1 MKADAKKVL
10 VTDDDPS
17 IRKVL
22 RMGLTTE
29 GHEILEAPTGKA
41 AIEMLSREP
50 DLIILDLGLPDID
63 GMDLLHQIKV
73 QAENIPILVLSGRQE
88 EAKKVQA
95 LDLGADDYVTK
106 PFEMD
111 KLLISIRGALHR
123 RARNEGEN
131 LIFQAGDL
139 RVDLA
144 AQLVKVHNHE
154 VRLSPEEYDLL
165 RILVVHAGKVLTQ
178 KFLLGEVSGKIADVQ
193 RLRTYIRR
201 LREKIEDD
209 PERPNNIMTETGV
222 GYRLRAPD

>member
-1 MKADAKKVL
+1 MSASGDSAIL
-10 VTDDDPS
+10 
-17 IRKVL
+17 L
-22 RMGLTTE
+22 RFLRATE

-178 KFLLGEVSGKIADVQ
+178 KFLLGEGSGKIADVQ